1 MKKVRLALG
10 VAGIAPALGVAAPA
24 VAAPYTPE
32 GPAANASPAQAKT
45 VRVDPAVGCI
55 GKVATKA
62 HSFNF
67 SIFSIWAYHTQA
79 SGCVGGVSGFITSP
93 LPGLS
98 MRTRIYT
105 INSHGVKIRVFSQYN
120 GGGHITDGHGTS
132 FRQDV
137 HATFGGIDQQVCA
150 AITQAKPHRSKV
162 EYGPVCVTFPS

>member
-24 VAAPYTPE
+24 VAAPYVQE

-45 VRVDPAVGCI
+45 VRADLAAGYI

-62 HSFNF
+62 HSFN
-67 SIFSIWAYHTQA
+67 FSIWAYHTQA

-93 LPGLS
+93 VPGLS

-105 INSHGVKIRVFSQYN
+105 INSHGVKIRVFSRYRS
-120 GGGHITDGHGTS
+120 GHVEDGHGTS

-137 HATFGGIDQQVCA
+137 HSTFGGIDQQVCA
-150 AITQAKPHRSKV
+150 AITQAKPHRSNV

>member
-1 MKKVRLALG
+1 MKKVRLVLG
-10 VAGIAPALGVAAPA
+10 AAGIAPALGVAAPA
-24 VAAPYTPE
+24 AAAPYAQE

-45 VRVDPAVGCI
+45 VRADLAAGCI

-62 HSFNF
+62 HSL
-67 SIFSIWAYHTQA
+67 SFSIWAYHTQA
-79 SGCVGGVSGFITSP
+79 SGCVGGVSGFLARP
-93 LPGLS
+93 VPGLS

-105 INSHGVKIRVFSQYN
+105 INSHGVKIKVFSRYHS
-120 GGGHITDGHGTS
+120 GHVEDGHGTS

-150 AITQAKPHRSKV
+150 AITQAKPHRSNV